1 MENGMT
7 VRDARPEDA
16 AKLLAVYAPYV
27 LDTAVSFEY
36 KVPSVSEFAERVLA
50 KKPVRSSSSDAVIR
64 RKCDGGVMIR
74 IKR

>member
-16 AKLLAVYAPYV
+16 AKLLAVYVPYV

-36 KVPSVSEFAERVLA
+36 KVPSVSEFAERIR
-50 KKPVRSSSSDAVIR
+50 KTQPRPGPVS
-64 RKCDGGVMIR
+64 G
-74 IKR
+74 